1 MDVPPGGNKPHM
13 RLGIDASNLRAGGG
27 VTHLVELLH
36 AADPL
41 AHGFSQ
47 VIVWSGLSTLNR
59 IEDRSWLVKS
69 HQPLLDKSLPHRTF
83 WQLFRLS
90 MLAQEAKCNV
100 LFVPG
105 GSYEGNFQPI
115 VTMSRNL
122 LPFEWQELRR
132 YGWSFITLKLKLLR
146 WTQSRSFRKAN
157 GLIFLT
163 QYARKAVMQIIKL
176 NSGETTVVP
185 HGINDRFFC
194 SPREQLPIDRYSV
207 DRPFRMLYVSI
218 VDMYKHQWLVAE
230 AVAWLRQDGLPVRM
244 DLIGPAYSPALM
256 RLRQTLGR
264 IDPDGEFVRYSG
276 AVPHPELHA
285 KYANADL
292 CVFASSC
299 ENMPNILLEA
309 MAAGLPI
316 ACSNR
321 GPMPEMLG
329 DGGVYFD
336 PENPRDIARALRE
349 LIDSPE
355 LRTRKAK
362 ASFERAKNYSWTR
375 CAGDTFGF
383 LSDIA
388 NAAGP
393 RFGRGGSS

>member
-1 MDVPPGGNKPHM
+1 M
-13 RLGIDASNLRAGGG
+13 RLGIDASNIRVGGG

-36 AADPL
+36 AADPV

-47 VIVWSGLSTLNR
+47 VIVWSGQATLGR
-59 IEDRSWLVKS
+59 IEDRPWLVKS

-83 WQLFRLS
+83 WQFFRLS
-90 MLAQEAKCNV
+90 KLAREAKCKV

-132 YGWSFITLKLKLLR
+132 YGWSLITLKMMLLR
-146 WTQSRSFRKAN
+146 WTQSRSFFQAN

-163 QYARKAVMQIIKL
+163 QYAQKVVMQIIKL

-194 SPREQLPIDRYSV
+194 PPREQLSISRYSI
-207 DRPFRMLYVSI
+207 DRPFRMMYVSNI
-218 VDMYKHQWLVAE
+218 EMYKHQWQVAE
-230 AVAWLRQDGLPVRM
+230 AVTWLRESGLPVSM
-244 DLIGPAYSPALM
+244 NMIGHAFPPALK
-256 RLRQTLGR
+256 RLRQTLDR

-276 AVPHPELHA
+276 AVPYPELHVQ
-285 KYANADL
+285 YANTDL

-299 ENMPNILLEA
+299 ENMPNILMEA

-355 LRTRKAK
+355 LRTEKAR
-362 ASFERAKNYSWTR
+362 ASFERAKSYSWAR
-375 CAGDTFGF
+375 SSRETFGF
-383 LSDIA
+383 LAEIA
-388 NAAGP
+388 
-393 RFGRGGSS
+393 RG

>member
-1 MDVPPGGNKPHM
+1 MIV
-13 RLGIDASNLRAGGG
+13 GIDASNLRAGGG
-27 VTHLVELLH
+27 VTHLVELLR

-41 AHGFSQ
+41 AHGFSR
-47 VIVWSGLSTLNR
+47 VIVWSGRETLNR
-59 IEDRSWLVKS
+59 MEDRPWLVKS

-83 WQLFRLS
+83 WQIFRLS
-90 MLAQEAKCNV
+90 KLAREVRCNV

-105 GSYEGNFQPI
+105 GSSACAFQPT

-122 LPFEWQELRR
+122 LPFEWRELRR
-132 YGWSFITLKLKLLR
+132 YGWSLFALKLVLLR
-146 WTQSRSFRKAN
+146 RTQSRSFRHAN

-163 QYARKAVMQIIKL
+163 QYARDAVMRQITT

-185 HGINDRFFC
+185 HGIHDRFFRP
-194 SPREQLPIDRYSV
+194 PREQLSIERYSV

-230 AVAWLRQDGLPVRM
+230 AVARLRQAGLPVRM
-244 DLIGPAYSPALM
+244 ELVGPAYPLALR
-256 RLRQTLGR
+256 RLRRTLDR
-264 IDPDGEFVRYSG
+264 IDPTGEFVRYSG
-276 AVPHPELHA
+276 AVPYPELHMR
-285 KYANADL
+285 YAEADL

-336 PENPRDIARALRE
+336 PEDPPDIARAIRE

-355 LRTRKAK
+355 LRTEKAW
-362 ASFERAKNYSWTR
+362 ASFERAKTYSWAR
-375 CAGDTFGF
+375 CARETLGF
-383 LSDIA
+383 LAEIA
-388 NAAGP
+388 SAAS
-393 RFGRGGSS
+393 GSLPEHGS

>member
-1 MDVPPGGNKPHM
+1 
-13 RLGIDASNLRAGGG
+13 LLR
-27 VTHLVELLH
+27 

-41 AHGFSQ
+41 SSGFSQ
-47 VIVWSGLSTLNR
+47 VIVWIGQATLR
-59 IEDRSWLVKS
+59 WIEDRPWLGKS

-90 MLAQEAKCNV
+90 MLAREAKCNV

-105 GSYEGNFQPI
+105 GSYDGNFQPT

-132 YGWSFITLKLKLLR
+132 YGVSLTALKMVILR
-146 WTQSRSFRKAN
+146 WTQSRSFRRAQ

-163 QYARKAVMQIIKL
+163 RYAQDVVTRAVKRIP
-176 NSGETTVVP
+176 GETKVVP
-185 HGINDRFFC
+185 HGIDARFFR
-194 SPREQLPIDRYSV
+194 PPHEQLSIDRYSV
-207 DRPFRMLYVSI
+207 YRPFHILYVSI
-218 VDMYKHQWLVAE
+218 VEVYKHQWLVAE
-230 AVAWLRQDGLPVRM
+230 AVASIRRSGFPVRL
-244 DLIGPAYSPALM
+244 DLIGPAYPAALK
-256 RLRQTLGR
+256 RLRKTLDR
-264 IDPDGEFVRYSG
+264 IDPSGEYVRYIG
-276 AVPHPELHA
+276 AVPHSELHA
-285 KYANADL
+285 RYVEADM

-299 ENMPNILLEA
+299 ENMPNILLEG
-309 MAAGLPI
+309 MASGLPI

-355 LRTRKAK
+355 LRTEKAW
-362 ASFERAKNYSWTR
+362 ASFERAKTYSWAR
-375 CAGDTFGF
+375 CARETLGF
-383 LSDIA
+383 LAEIA
-388 NAAGP
+388 SATGP
-393 RFGRGGSS
+393 RSIPDYGS